1 MFRPSVFA
9 ATLAVCLGCAC
20 NNTPSDMDGG
30 AGGEGGGTTAQ
41 GGGSSAGGAAAG
53 GSAGGSTAGGSTA
66 GGAAAG
72 GSAAGGSA
80 AGGSSGGMTA
90 GGAAAGGSAGGAAG
104 GAVGGGSSAGGTA
117 GGAPVNTAPV
127 LGALA
132 AVTVNE
138 GATATVTLT
147 ATDAENDPLTFSIM
161 GAPSFVTLSGT
172 TLTIAPD
179 FTNAGTHSVTVIV
192 SDGALQSQG
201 TLSITVTNVNRPPVL
216 MPIAA
221 VTMSAGTTQMV
232 TLLATDPD
240 GDTIS
245 FSLTNAPTFAMLA
258 GNVLTLSPAANVV
271 DSRMVTV
278 TATDTSSATDNE
290 TFQLTVT
297 APANQPPVVSM
308 LAQVDALDMPVA
320 AGAMTLTAPQLR
332 ASVDDPENAQVRLEA
347 EVVLTSA
354 TFTNVA
360 THTGPLSTEGT
371 LTLPLSS
378 FAPGAY
384 KWQLR
389 ALDAAGNP
397 SPWQGFNSGNTAFT
411 LIAGSITGGLQV
423 NGAATATNNLNVTLT
438 ISASTTA
445 PATVTE
451 MCFSNDGVTFSDC
464 GAPVTTKAWALSSGD
479 GTKTVRVRV
488 RNSLNQTL
496 VLNDSIILD
505 TTPPQVTGFAVNAN
519 AAATNMQTV
528 NLAWTAT
535 DALSGVAGQQASND
549 GSTFSNV
556 SASPAV
562 WMLGAT
568 QGQVTVTLRV
578 TDVAGNQGQ
587 ATDTIFFDTASPTIS
602 TAVLNGGAPWTRF
615 TTVNLA
621 VTAGDGATSSG
632 LFQVCVS
639 GNVTPG
645 CLPYA
650 ATVPVTLTAGIGMKT
665 VLVTV
670 SDNAGNV
677 SLASMASVGLDQ
689 ATPTLGSIN
698 LNLGAAFTNDPQVSA
713 SLLANDIGGSGLAQV
728 QCQTDLGAFV
738 APVAYAVTISH
749 TMTGADGLKT
759 VGCKVI
765 DGAGNE
771 SSVNS
776 DTITLDTGTPTGTF
790 VVNPGNPSYANNVNT
805 TLVFTASDPSG
816 VTHRCAN
823 TTGTPPSGAMDPCF
837 QPIAFTS
844 FALPIGDGLKT
855 VSVWFRDGAN
865 NVSTA
870 AATDTITLDQTAP
883 TLSIAGAGLGI
894 AAGGS
899 STNSLS
905 PIFNHLATDATSG
918 LGQVCTG
925 EVSPP
930 ANCVAYTT
938 TPTVTLTAGDG
949 MKTGFI
955 RVSDGAGNV
964 SFILSDTITLDQTA
978 PGVSNAS
985 INGGAMF
992 TNSLNVS
999 VTSVATDGVGV
1010 TQMQLSNSGVG
1021 GFGAPI
1027 PYLSP
1032 VSTTLSVGDGTKTI
1046 LVRVLDAAG
1055 NQSGVASDTI
1065 TLDTI
1070 APTTTI
1076 SVNSGARY
1084 TQAATVTVAFVPTE
1098 TGSGVAQRCLKEVA
1112 VGAPAPATPTAAD
1125 VCFVAYS
1132 ATAMHTLAAQGD
1144 RRLHAWLLDNA
1155 GNITPAPATY
1165 DIFFDSVVPT
1175 TPTSASATAGHR
1187 TVSLSWNNSSDATSG
1202 VQGYE
1207 VGLSLVTGGPY
1218 VYGTLIPHVGGTTN
1232 QTLTLPNGVTQFIVV
1247 RSVDNAGNRSPSTTQ
1262 FSATPRW
1269 PFSHQSRAAS
1279 NNHIK
1284 SMAFGTSNTRYYI
1297 ASGGGGLYTSDDSLL
1312 TFTRRDPMTDDI
1324 VNHVSVS
1331 ASGDVWLV
1339 GPDGYMA
1346 RSTDDGVTFETLV
1359 NNDPVVPKRDLYSF
1373 TFAGTTGMPPF
1384 QTSWWV
1390 GVGLTGR
1397 VVRGSTS
1404 FLNSTPTFDVVPMPT
1419 SNALF
1424 SVARCSSAVGACST
1438 GSVLVAVGNAGA
1450 VYRSTDNGA
1459 TWSSV
1464 ALPSG
1469 YTTQLKAVVALPNL
1483 NSFYIGGD
1491 APAGH
1496 GPLLFSNNGGV
1507 TFSEVSGFG
1516 DVTTIETLTAQG
1528 TDVWMTANTTVAEII
1543 KYSGS
1548 TRTDQVLPTGGNSLS
1563 KGLVA
1568 RSATEIASGG
1578 LGGTMTITTAPP
1590 NWVRRNVEVTP
1601 SWARMT
1607 MPSTFAST
1615 LWAVGATGSIFHS
1628 PNSGG
1633 TWVSQGVGLTTQS
1646 LFSVDSV
1653 DTNGTIAGTLL
1664 FATGNAG
1671 TILKSTN
1678 GGGTWALDPDTGIVT
1693 VPLTGV
1699 SCRTST
1705 SCNAVGFSGTILTWN
1720 GSNWVVTAT
1729 GGTRTYRS
1737 ITAYFS
1743 GLTNRAVV
1751 IGDSGVLHTLTGS
1764 TWTQRADIN
1773 GAVNFRGVAHKH
1785 DAAGLVLAVGSGGAI
1800 YKSTDHGATFTPRA
1814 SGVTVQLEDVSHVT
1828 GTAIWYAVGGQG
1840 TVLKSTDDGETWV
1853 ALVSNVAEASL
1864 NGVCTGSNTSRV
1876 WAGGGSGHLIFSA
1889 TGGL

>member
-1 MFRPSVFA
+1 M
-9 ATLAVCLGCAC
+9 
-20 NNTPSDMDGG
+20 
-30 AGGEGGGTTAQ
+30 
-41 GGGSSAGGAAAG
+41 
-53 GSAGGSTAGGSTA
+53 
-66 GGAAAG
+66 
-72 GSAAGGSA
+72 
-80 AGGSSGGMTA
+80 
-90 GGAAAGGSAGGAAG
+90 
-104 GAVGGGSSAGGTA
+104 
-117 GGAPVNTAPV
+117 NTAPV

-138 GATATVTLT
+138 GATSTVTLT

-161 GAPSFVTLSGT
+161 GAPAFVTLSGT

-192 SDGALQSQG
+192 SDNALQSQG
-201 TLSITVTNVNRPPVL
+201 TLSLTVTNVNRPPVL

-221 VTMSAGTTQMV
+221 VTMSAGATQMV

-245 FSLTNAPTFAMLA
+245 FSLTNAPMFSMLA

-278 TATDTSSATDNE
+278 TATDTSSATDNK

-297 APANQPPVVSM
+297 APANQPPTVS
-308 LAQVDALDMPVA
+308 LVTQVDALDMTVA

-332 ASVDDPENAQVRLEA
+332 ATVDDPENAQVRLEA

-354 TFTNVA
+354 TFTNTA
-360 THTGPLSTEGT
+360 THTGALSAEGV

-389 ALDAAGNP
+389 ALDAAGTP

-411 LIAGSITGGLQV
+411 LIAGSISGGLQV
-423 NGAATATNNLNVTLT
+423 NGSATATNSANVTLT
-438 ISASTTA
+438 ISASTTP

-451 MCFSNDGVTFSDC
+451 LCFSNDGVTFSDC
-464 GAPVTTKAWALSSGD
+464 GAPVTMKAWALASGD

-505 TTPPQVTGFAVNAN
+505 TTPPQVTGFTVNAN

-535 DALSGVAGQQASND
+535 DSLTGVAGQQASND
-549 GSTFSNV
+549 GSSFTNV

-562 WMLGAT
+562 WTLGAT

-578 TDVAGNQGQ
+578 TDVAGNQAQ
-587 ATDTIFFDTASPTIS
+587 ATDTIFFDTASPTITS
-602 TAVLNGGAPWTRF
+602 ATLNGGAPWTRF

-639 GNVTPG
+639 GSVTPG

-650 ATVPVTLTAGIGMKT
+650 ATVPVTLTAGSGMKT

-698 LNLGAAFTNDPQVSA
+698 LNLNATFTNVPLVSA
-713 SLLANDIGGSGLAQV
+713 SLIANDLGGSGLAQV
-728 QCQTDLGAFV
+728 QCQTDLGAFA
-738 APVAYAVTISH
+738 APVSYAATISH

-771 SSVNS
+771 SSVNA
-776 DTITLDTGTPTGTF
+776 DTITLDTGAPTGSF
-790 VVNPGNPSYANNVNT
+790 VINAGDPAFTNNLNT
-805 TLVFTASDPSG
+805 TLVFTANDASG
-816 VTHRCAN
+816 VTHRCVGVAPLAAPAPN
-823 TTGTPPSGAMDPCF
+823 DPCF

-844 FALPIGDGLKT
+844 FALAAGDGLKT
-855 VSVWFRDGAN
+855 LNVWFRDAAN

-870 AATDTITLDQTAP
+870 VAADSITLDQTAP
-883 TLSIAGAGLGI
+883 TLSVAGLGI
-894 AAGGS
+894 ASGAA

-905 PIFNHLATDATSG
+905 PVFAHAASDATSG
-918 LGQVCTG
+918 LAQVCTG
-925 EVSPP
+925 DASPP
-930 ANCVAYTT
+930 ATCVAYTS

-949 MKTGFI
+949 PKTGFI

-964 SFILSDTITLDQTA
+964 SFILSDSITLDQTA
-978 PGVSNAS
+978 PGVSSAS

-992 TNSLNVS
+992 TNSINVS
-999 VTSVATDGVGV
+999 VTSVASDAVGV

-1021 GFGAPI
+1021 GFGAPV

-1032 VSTTLSVGDGTKTI
+1032 VNTTLSAGDGTKTI

-1055 NQSGVASDTI
+1055 NTSGIASDTI
-1065 TLDTI
+1065 TLDTT

-1076 SVNSGARY
+1076 SINSGARY
-1084 TQAATVTVAFVPTE
+1084 TQSATVSVAFVPTE

-1125 VCFVAYS
+1125 VCFVAYT

-1144 RRLHAWLLDNA
+1144 RRVHAWLLDNA
-1155 GNITPAPATY
+1155 GNITAAPATY
-1165 DIFFDSVVPT
+1165 DIFFDSIVPT
-1175 TPTSASATAGHR
+1175 TPTSPVATAGHR
-1187 TVSLSWNNSSDATSG
+1187 TVSLSWNNSADASSG
-1202 VQGYE
+1202 VSGYE
-1207 VGLSLVTGGPY
+1207 IGLSLVSGGPY
-1218 VYGTLIPHVGGTTN
+1218 VYGTLIPHLGGTTN
-1232 QTLTLPNGVTQFIVV
+1232 QTLTEPNGVTQFIVV
-1247 RSVDNAGNRSPSTTQ
+1247 RSVDNAGNRSPPTAQ
-1262 FSATPRW
+1262 FSSTPRW
-1269 PFSHQSRAAS
+1269 PFSHQSRPAS

-1284 SMAFGTSNTRYYI
+1284 SMAFGASNTRYYV
-1297 ASGGGGLYTSDDSLL
+1297 ASGGGGLFTSDDSLL
-1312 TFTRRDPMTDDI
+1312 NFTRRDPMTDGI

-1331 ASGDVWLV
+1331 SSGDVWVV
-1339 GPDGYMA
+1339 GANGHIA

-1359 NNDPVVPKRDLYSF
+1359 NNDPTVPKRELFGF

-1384 QTSWWV
+1384 LTSWWV

-1404 FLNSTPTFDVVPMPT
+1404 FLNPTPTFDVVPLPT
-1419 SNALF
+1419 SNTLL
-1424 SVARCSSAVGACST
+1424 SVARCASAIGACST
-1438 GSVLVAVGNAGA
+1438 GSVLVAVGGNGT
-1450 VYRSTDNGA
+1450 VFRSTDNGA

-1464 ALPSG
+1464 SLPAG
-1469 YTTQLKAVVALPNL
+1469 YTTFLNSVVAMPNS
-1483 NSFYIGGD
+1483 NSLYIGGV

-1516 DVTTIETLTAQG
+1516 DVTTIEALATQG
-1528 TDVWMTANTTVAEII
+1528 TDVWMSANTTVAEII
-1543 KYSGS
+1543 KYSGG
-1548 TRTDQVLPTGGNSLS
+1548 TRTDQVLPAGGNSIS

-1578 LGGTMTITTAPP
+1578 LGGSMTIMTAPP
-1590 NWVRRNVEVTP
+1590 TWVRRNVEVTP
-1601 SWARMT
+1601 SWTRMT

-1615 LWAVGATGSIFHS
+1615 LWAVGVTGNIFHS

-1633 TWVSQGVGLTTQS
+1633 TWVSQGVGLTTQN
-1646 LFSVDSV
+1646 LLAVDSV
-1653 DTNGTIAGTLL
+1653 DTNGTLAGTLL
-1664 FATGNAG
+1664 FATGNGG

-1678 GGGTWALDPDTGIVT
+1678 GGSTWAADPDTGIVT
-1693 VPLTGV
+1693 VSLTGV
-1699 SCRTST
+1699 ACRSST
-1705 SCNAVGFSGTILTWN
+1705 SCNAVGLSGTILTFN

-1729 GGTRTYRS
+1729 GGARTYRA
-1737 ITAYFS
+1737 ITAYTS
-1743 GLTNRAVV
+1743 GLLNRAVV
-1751 IGDSGVLHTLTGS
+1751 IGDSGVLQTLTGG
-1764 TWTQRADIN
+1764 TWTQRADITA
-1773 GAVNFRGVAHKH
+1773 AVNFRGVAHKH
-1785 DAAGLVLAVGSGGAI
+1785 DALGVVIAVGTGGAI
-1800 YKSTDHGATFTPRA
+1800 FKSTDHGATFTPRT
-1814 SGVTVQLEDVSHVT
+1814 SGVTAQLEDVSHVT
-1828 GTAIWYAVGGQG
+1828 GTTTWYAVGAQG

-1853 ALVSNVAEASL
+1853 TLVSNVAEASL

-1876 WAGGGSGHLIFSA
+1876 WAAGNSGHLIFSA
-1889 TGGL
+1889 TGGQ